1 MTVETQAV
9 SDGSRGSEPRVAIAE
24 ARAGE
29 RLLEHFERF
38 TIQSISQAPDRVG
51 LYAWYSRVAAGPAD
65 YEVDLQ
71 DGRDAGIKRFRTL
84 LQRHTERHIA
94 PPLVAD
100 ARGAFST
107 HFGGVL
113 EDLTVRTLQS
123 ALSGHVSDEVD
134 EYERRR
140 ASALNDSIEQPLLRR
155 ALVETLHVSTPM
167 LAAPLYIGI
176 SANLRSRLGTH
187 ANDFQ
192 RLSDLVR
199 RDPNARAQLQA
210 KPKSFAVRAVGGGF
224 TAEHLEVWVL
234 DLQTLLLKDEG
245 RSASPDQLRN
255 VAEAGEWLLNRWYR
269 PYLGRK

>member
-1 MTVETQAV
+1 MTPQTQTAN
-9 SDGSRGSEPRVAIAE
+9 DGRGVSEPRVAIAE
-24 ARAGE
+24 TRAGE
-29 RLLEHFERF
+29 RLLEHFARF
-38 TIQSISQAPDRVG
+38 TIQSISQVPDRVG

-100 ARGAFST
+100 ARGAFSA

-123 ALSGHVSDEVD
+123 ALSGRVSDEVD
-134 EYERRR
+134 EYERQR
-140 ASALNDSIEQPLLRR
+140 ASALNDSIEQPVLRR
-155 ALVETLHVSTPM
+155 ALVETLQVSTPM

-176 SANLRSRLGTH
+176 SVNLRARLGAH
-187 ANDFQ
+187 VNQFQ

-199 RDPNARAQLQA
+199 RDPSARSQLQA
-210 KPKSFAVRAVGGGF
+210 QPKSFAIRAVARGF
-224 TAEHLEVWVL
+224 TPEHLEVWVL
-234 DLQTLLLKDEG
+234 DLQALLLEDEG
-245 RSASPDQLRN
+245 KSASADQLRQ